1 MEAENTHHD
10 EIPTEDKFW
19 ADVEAVLAKQCETH
33 DHIDDSLRSYLALLD
48 AHHQEY
54 LRSTDQ
60 DQEQDH
66 DHLGHC
72 AYLLYASP
80 LFAQHASYI
89 RQQLVYCLLQEDD
102 INVLRI
108 AVTFLLA
115 DARENEQT
123 FEMLNK
129 EGTFPRL
136 VELIAHPRR
145 HEEHIHRTLMELM
158 YEVARIQKIT
168 NDDLCAFQ
176 HPTRPQ
182 SQTVSSC
189 QAKRSD

>member
-1 MEAENTHHD
+1 METETTYHD
-10 EIPTEDKFW
+10 EIPTADEFW
-19 ADVEAVLAKQCETH
+19 AEIETVLAKQCETH
-33 DHIDDSLRSYLALLD
+33 DHIDDSLRSYLALLQG
-48 AHHQEY
+48 HQQNYITSE
-54 LRSTDQ
+54 
-60 DQEQDH
+60 

-80 LFAQHASYI
+80 LFAQHAAYI
-89 RQQLVYCLLQEDD
+89 RQQLVYCLLQEED

-123 FEMLNK
+123 FEMLNR

-136 VELIAHPRR
+136 VELVAHPRE
-145 HEEHIHRTLMELM
+145 HEEAMHRTLMELM

-168 NDDLCAFQ
+168 NDDLSTF
-176 HPTRPQ
+176 
-182 SQTVSSC
+182 SVSRDIPP
-189 QAKRSD
+189 A

>member
-1 MEAENTHHD
+1 MEAETTYHD
-10 EIPTEDKFW
+10 EIPTANKFW
-19 ADVEAVLAKQCETH
+19 AEIEAVLAKQCETH
-33 DHIDDSLRSYLALLD
+33 DHIDDSLRSYLALLQ

-54 LRSTDQ
+54 ISSD
-60 DQEQDH
+60 DH
-66 DHLGHC
+66 DHLAHC

-80 LFAQHASYI
+80 LFAQHAAYI
-89 RQQLVYCLLQEDD
+89 RQQLVYCLLQEED

-129 EGTFPRL
+129 EGIFPRL
-136 VELIAHPRR
+136 VELVAHPRE
-145 HEEHIHRTLMELM
+145 HEEHTHRTLMELM

-168 NDDLCAFQ
+168 QDDLCAFQ
-176 HPTRPQ
+176 HPTLTKTQ
-182 SQTVSSC
+182 AVCYC
-189 QAKRSD
+189 QAKRPN